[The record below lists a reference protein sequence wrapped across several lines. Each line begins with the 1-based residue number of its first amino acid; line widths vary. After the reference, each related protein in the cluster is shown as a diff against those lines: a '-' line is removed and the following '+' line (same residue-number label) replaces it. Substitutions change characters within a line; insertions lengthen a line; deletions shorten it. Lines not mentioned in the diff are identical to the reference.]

1 MNTFG
6 NRLRLTTFG
15 ESHGVAIGGV
25 IDGFPAGWTIDFESI
40 QTDLDRR
47 AGRQATQQGVSA
59 RAKRETDQ
67 IEWLSGIY
75 EGKTLGTPI
84 AFIIRNTDVRSEDYD
99 ALQDVFRPAHAD
111 YTYQQKY
118 GIRDPRGGGRASAR
132 ETVVR
137 TIAGSL
143 AKQWLGA
150 KGITIE
156 AQLIQIGNEK
166 VNELESATVPAQLPQ
181 ADSIGGVVS
190 TCIYGLPVG
199 IGEPLYDKLSA
210 RLAYAML
217 SINGCKGFD
226 FGSGFEGVGQRGSEL
241 NDMMQMDEAENVA
254 FLSNHAGGILGG
266 ISTGQDVVFRCV
278 FKPTPSIALPQ
289 KTINT
294 KGENVTVQVR
304 GRHDACIALRA
315 PVIVE
320 AMAALVVMDYLL

>member
-25 IDGFPAGWTIDFESI
+25 IDGFPAGWTVDFESI

-47 AGRQATQQGVSA
+47 AGRQAAQQGASA
-59 RAKRETDQ
+59 RAKREADQ

-118 GIRDPRGGGRASAR
+118 AIRDPRGGGRASAR
-132 ETVVR
+132 ETAVR
-137 TIAGSL
+137 TVAGAL
-143 AKQWLGA
+143 AKQWLSA
-150 KGITIE
+150 KGITID

-166 VNELESATVPAQLPQ
+166 VNALESATILAQLPQ
-181 ADSIGGVVS
+181 NDSIGGVVS
-190 TCIYGLPVG
+190 ACIHGLPAG

-226 FGSGFEGVGQRGSEL
+226 YGSGFEGVGQRGSEL
-241 NDMMQMDEAENVA
+241 NDMMQTDEAGSVA

-266 ISTGQDVVFRCV
+266 ITTGQDVMFRCV

-289 KTINT
+289 QTINSN
-294 KGENVTVQVR
+294 GENVTIRVQ